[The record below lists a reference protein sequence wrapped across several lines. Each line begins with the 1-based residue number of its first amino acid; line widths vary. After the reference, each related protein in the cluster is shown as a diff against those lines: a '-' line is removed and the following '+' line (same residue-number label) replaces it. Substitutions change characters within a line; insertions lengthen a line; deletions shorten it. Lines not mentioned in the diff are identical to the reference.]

1 LSLYDHQMSPILN
14 QSQTSLDALTGAGLC
29 GSNAARVPN
38 GQQARCGLGPRQPLL
53 VVSPFAR
60 SNAVDHSL
68 TDQSSVV
75 RFIEDNW
82 KLGRIEGGSV
92 DARAGS
98 LSGLFDFN
106 RPHSDRLILDP
117 TTGVRVA
124 GRQGN

>member
-1 LSLYDHQMSPILN
+1 MSPILN

-82 KLGRIEGGSV
+82 KLGRLEGGSV

>member
-29 GSNAARVPN
+29 GSNTARVPN

-75 RFIEDNW
+75 RFIENNW
-82 KLGRIEGGSV
+82 KP
-92 DARAGS
+92 AGQLTADIS
-98 LSGLFDFN
+98 
-106 RPHSDRLILDP
+106 P
-117 TTGVRVA
+117 VA
-124 GRQGN
+124 PPPKPMGFAGTPG

>member
-82 KLGRIEGGSV
+82 KLG
-92 DARAGS
+92 
-98 LSGLFDFN
+98 LFEFN